1 MYLAQ
6 SLHRNLQQNSGR
18 PATIYRDRVRTVAE
32 SADRVARLTGALSG
46 LGVHRGDRVGILALN
61 SDRYYE

>member
-1 MYLAQ
+1 
-6 SLHRNLQQNSGR
+6 
-18 PATIYRDRVRTVAE
+18 VAE